1 MTDHV
6 SVARPTSFNC
16 ASTSVVGGRGILSP
30 KSEREDQGSR
40 FLGEVGIL
48 HYWFRN
54 VYMYICIYVYM
65 YTCKCIHIRYV
76 YNIYIYIYI
85 DI

>member
-54 VYMYICIYVYM
+54 ICIYIYMYI
-65 YTCKCIHIRYV
+65 YTQLLSTQHPLD
-76 YNIYIYIYI
+76 NFFNTF
-85 DI
+85 

>member
-65 YTCKCIHIRYV
+65 YICIYV
-76 YNIYIYIYI
+76 YM
-85 DI
+85 